1 MKTQK
6 KPNTRVM
13 DYVTLVQDT
22 ILAIDEVPADIREDV
37 TKWIRYFSGI
47 QDEEVKAGEG
57 HE

>member
-1 MKTQK
+1 M